1 MNSKKKLKFLKS
13 HKQFYMSL
21 LTYFDNN
28 SIRQR
33 LRQANYWAEKNHNSY
48 PDQIEKLTES
58 NIYNWIECP
67 CDQDCECKKYGCKK
81 HYVRVNHKFDDVFKH
96 FLNCYVNKKKH
107 SVIKLYLKGKE
118 INKKDTRI
126 KNIPAICK
134 NVRKK
139 WDTYQ
144 STNIQTNLLC
154 NNWLYPPYDSYAE
167 SLKMTSDFIFHSK
180 WLSILNMGTF
190 VAFDTNSLR
199 LINKDYRESTNYK
212 EWLTALRTDLQYF
225 LSKNGVTIDDFL
237 MNDKP
242 SEFFKGISISP
253 RPLGNIL
260 DKLYLT
266 L

>member
-1 MNSKKKLKFLKS
+1 
-13 HKQFYMSL
+13 MSL
-21 LTYFDNN
+21 LTHFDNN
-28 SIRQR
+28 SIKQR
-33 LRQANYWAEKNHNSY
+33 LRHANYWAKKNHNSY
-48 PDQIEKLTES
+48 PSQIEELTKS
-58 NIYNWIECP
+58 NIYKWIECP
-67 CDQDCECKKYGCKK
+67 CGQDCECKKYGCKK
-81 HYVRVNHKFDDVFKH
+81 HYIRINDEFDDVFEQ

-107 SVIKLYLKGKE
+107 NIIRKYVNGKKKL
-118 INKKDTRI
+118 NKKDTRI

-134 NVRKK
+134 DVREK
-139 WDTYQ
+139 WGSYSSAKMQ
-144 STNIQTNLLC
+144 KNLLC
-154 NNWLYPPYDSYAE
+154 TNWLYTPLNSCTE
-167 SLKMTSDFIFHSK
+167 SLKMTSKSIFHSK

-212 EWLTALRTDLQYF
+212 EWLAALRSDLKYF

-237 MNDKP
+237 MNDNP
-242 SEFFKGISISP
+242 SEFFEGISISP

>member
-1 MNSKKKLKFLKS
+1 
-13 HKQFYMSL
+13 MSL
-21 LTYFDNN
+21 LTHFNNN
-28 SIRQR
+28 SIKQR
-33 LRQANYWAEKNHNSY
+33 LRHANYWAKKNHNSY
-48 PDQIEKLTES
+48 PIQIDKLTES
-58 NIYNWIECP
+58 KTCKIYEWIECP
-67 CDQDCECKKYGCKK
+67 CGQNCECKKYGCKK
-81 HYVRVNHKFDDVFKH
+81 HYVRMNDEFDDVFEH

-107 SVIKLYLKGKE
+107 SVIKLNLAGKK
-118 INKKDTRI
+118 INKNDTRI
-126 KNIPAICK
+126 KNIPALCNYVEK
-134 NVRKK
+134 NWEKYR
-139 WDTYQ
+139 
-144 STNIQTNLLC
+144 STKIKTNLLC
-154 NNWLYPPYDSYAE
+154 SKWLYTPFDSCTGL
-167 SLKMTSDFIFHSK
+167 LKMTSDSIFHSK

-199 LINKDYRESTNYK
+199 LIKKDYSKSTNYK
-212 EWLTALRTDLQYF
+212 ELLAALRIDLQCY